1 MFISEILIS
10 GIYNSNSSPLS
21 RVLST
26 RSADDFYGK
35 MGSFSSELLNGHLI
49 DSNGLI
55 EKVVQLGP
63 IQDIQKLRDKHL
75 YSVAPLKNKQGLK

>member
-1 MFISEILIS
+1 ML
-10 GIYNSNSSPLS
+10 N
-21 RVLST
+21 T
-26 RSADDFYGK
+26 RTADDFYGK

-63 IQDIQKLRDKHL
+63 IPDIQRLRDKHL
-75 YSVAPLKNKQGLK
+75 YNITPLRHKQGLQLVNYCVSWF

>member
-1 MFISEILIS
+1 M
-10 GIYNSNSSPLS
+10 LS
-21 RVLST
+21 LSQFRRVLSA

-63 IQDIQKLRDKHL
+63 IADIQKLRDKHL
-75 YSVAPLKNKQGLK
+75 FTLAPIENQQGLQ

>member
-1 MFISEILIS
+1 
-10 GIYNSNSSPLS
+10 
-21 RVLST
+21 
-26 RSADDFYGK
+26 

-63 IQDIQKLRDKHL
+63 IEDIQKLRDKHL
-75 YSVAPLKNKQGLK
+75 YNIAPIQNQQGLQ